1 MLIGVYGAGYLGT
14 VISSCLADFGSPV
27 TCFDEDA
34 PRVAAL
40 EKGELPYFEP
50 NLRDALRRNMRAGRL
65 TYSGDIQSFAS
76 RSSIIFV
83 AQDSSNYVESI
94 AVRIGKLGHEPLIVN
109 ASPSPV
115 GTGHRIEQ
123 ALKAAGSKAGLI
135 SHPLFLTDGC
145 ALEDF
150 NWPDRILLGG
160 SSSSAVMTMKQIYRP
175 LVMRGVPVI
184 VTSHETAELVRES
197 ATAFY
202 ATKISFINELAALC
216 EHVNA
221 DAVDLALA
229 LGLDKKIAPRCLQ
242 PGAAF
247 GGPLAEAHL
256 DSLGQLAR
264 GAGVELK
271 ILGAAREVN
280 RSFSSN
286 MADKIARAVQS
297 LTDKQLGVL
306 GLAFKPNTN
315 SVAGSSSMMLVR
327 SLTRRGA
334 AVRAYDPA
342 ANPAAKLELEG
353 TVRFCD
359 DAYLAADGSDALV
372 VGTAWPEFRAL
383 DFKRIRKLLKTPMII
398 DTKNLLDSGSL
409 RNLGFQYVGM
419 GRA

>member
-1 MLIGVYGAGYLGT
+1 MVIGVYGAGYLGT

-27 TCFDEDA
+27 TCFDEDD

-40 EKGELPYFEP
+40 EKGDVPYYEP
-50 NLRDALRRNMRAGRL
+50 NLKDALRRNIRAGRL
-65 TYSGDIQSFAS
+65 TFSGDIQTFAT

-83 AQDSSNYVESI
+83 AQDSSAYVESI
-94 AVRIGKLGHEPLIVN
+94 AVRIGKLAGAPLIIN

-123 ALKAAGSKAGLI
+123 ALLAAGSKASLL

-160 SSSSAVMTMKQIYRP
+160 SNSVAVMTMKQIYRP
-175 LVMRGVPVI
+175 LIMRGVPVI
-184 VTSHETAELVRES
+184 VTSHETAELARES

-202 ATKISFINELAALC
+202 ATKISFINELASLC

-242 PGAAF
+242 PGAAY
-247 GGPLAEAHL
+247 GGPLAEAQM

-264 GAGVELK
+264 AAGVDLK

-280 RSFSSN
+280 RSLSSN

-297 LTDKQLGVL
+297 LPDKQLGVL

-315 SVAGSSSMMLVR
+315 SVAGSASMLLVR

-342 ANPAAKLELEG
+342 AIPAAMLELENS
-353 TVRFCD
+353 VRFCD
-359 DAYLAADGSDALV
+359 DAYVAAEGADALV
-372 VGTAWPEFRAL
+372 VGTAWPEFRSL
-383 DFKRIRKLLKTPMII
+383 DFKRIRKLLKTPLII
-398 DTKNLLDSGSL
+398 DTKNLLDSDNL
-409 RNLGFQYVGM
+409 RGLGFQYVGI